1 MSDSLSPDLIAKRE
15 KLFDWLRSRSC
26 VLAFSG
32 GVDSSTLA
40 KALVEARSGLNDK
53 KPIGYYA
60 VSATSSELERKEAFR
75 IADEIGIELRVIE
88 SDEFNDARF
97 VENSPMRCYWCKKI
111 RFGAIKRLASE
122 SEGTPV
128 DVLDGSNADDKGDYR
143 PGAKAAREIGVL
155 SPFAELGI
163 TKKEIRALA
172 ADWNLSVADKPSN
185 PCLATRFA
193 YGLKLSI
200 PLLRQVDAAEIA
212 IKEISN
218 VPTCRARVDLPD
230 CVRIEVPE
238 EYIEK
243 TASAETRKT
252 LVDALRK
259 IGFKFVSLD
268 LEGFYTGKNN
278 RALES

>member
-1 MSDSLSPDLIAKRE
+1 MSALLSPDLIAKRE

-40 KALVEARSGLNDK
+40 KALVEANSNSNAK
-53 KPIGYYA
+53 KTIGYYA
-60 VSATSSELERKEAFR
+60 VSATSSELERKEAQR
-75 IADEIGIELRVIE
+75 IAEEIGIELRVVE
-88 SDEFNDARF
+88 SDEFDDERF

-122 SEGTPV
+122 SEGAPV

-163 TKKEIRALA
+163 TKKEIRAFA
-172 ADWNLSVADKPSN
+172 ADWGLSVADKPSN
-185 PCLATRFA
+185 PCLATRLA

-212 IKEISN
+212 IKEILN
-218 VPTCRARVDLPD
+218 VPTCRARIDLPG

-238 EYIEK
+238 EYIS
-243 TASAETRKT
+243 AAAETNNRKR
-252 LVDALRK
+252 LVDASRK

>member
-15 KLFDWLRSRSC
+15 KLFAWLRSRSC

-40 KALVEARSGLNDK
+40 KALVEARSGLNDR

-163 TKKEIRALA
+163 AKKEIRALA

-200 PLLRQVDAAEIA
+200 PLLRQVDSAEIA

-218 VPTCRARVDLPD
+218 VPTCRARVDLPG